1 MTVLVKEYE
10 GPEEETYG
18 IGYGRRF
25 TPTDAADCY
34 PEGQKGRILRQ
45 SRVKRSQDINDESSD
60 KSRRIIKGS
69 MEGTGTDYK
78 ESKEGPDDKVSR
90 PTKIQSTFQ

>member
-1 MTVLVKEYE
+1 ME
-10 GPEEETYG
+10 GGSHQQMQQIVIKKDKKDESSTS
-18 IGYGRRF
+18 
-25 TPTDAADCY
+25 A
-34 PEGQKGRILRQ
+34 
-45 SRVKRSQDINDESSD
+45 RVKQSQDINDESSN

-78 ESKEGPDDKVSR
+78 ESKEAPDDKVSR

>member
-1 MTVLVKEYE
+1 ME
-10 GPEEETYG
+10 GG
-18 IGYGRRF
+18 SHQQMQQIVI
-25 TPTDAADCY
+25 
-34 PEGQKGRILRQ
+34 QKDKKDE
-45 SRVKRSQDINDESSD
+45 SSTSARVKQSQDINDESSN

-78 ESKEGPDDKVSR
+78 ESKEGPGDKVSR

>member
-1 MTVLVKEYE
+1 MEGGSHQQMQQIVIQKDKKDESSTSAQVK
-10 GPEEETYG
+10 
-18 IGYGRRF
+18 
-25 TPTDAADCY
+25 
-34 PEGQKGRILRQ
+34 Q
-45 SRVKRSQDINDESSD
+45 SQDINDESSN

-78 ESKEGPDDKVSR
+78 ESKEVPDGKVSR